1 MKDSRKNEFKADK
14 FAYDLG
20 YDNDMIEALYLL
32 EKISLGD
39 NSTII
44 QKMIASHPR
53 ITKRIEF
60 LESFDEQS
68 EYN

>member
-1 MKDSRKNEFKADK
+1 MLLLWEYILKLF
-14 FAYDLG
+14 LG
-20 YDNDMIEALYLL
+20 KRN
-32 EKISLGD
+32 

-44 QKMIASHPR
+44 QKMVASHPR

-68 EYN
+68 EYIFT